1 MKKTVREGFNTM
13 PTASQPVQKESG
25 KGLLVCVTLV
35 LLFII
40 ILLVCIRMDVG
51 GFGTRVLR
59 PILKDVPVVKHVLP
73 EPTDEEVASETGYR
87 SLAQAVT
94 KIEQLEKEI
103 AELKA
108 KQESQTAAEDGA
120 GAVDATLQAE
130 IDSLKQQIETL
141 KVYESNQKNFEAT
154 KENFYQEVV
163 YNDNVDVSD
172 YTKWYESMDKDTA
185 AKLYKEAVKTQEASA
200 HEKEMAQ
207 TYAKMKP
214 AKAAA
219 ILNTMTGDVDTV
231 INILNAMDAKDRGAI
246 MAEMNATFAAKI
258 TKKMTS

>member
-1 MKKTVREGFNTM
+1 MKKTVRDGFNTM
-13 PTASQPVQKESG
+13 STPPQPVQKESG

-51 GFGTRVLR
+51 GFGTQVLR
-59 PILKDVPVVKHVLP
+59 PLLKDVPIVKHVLP
-73 EPTDEEVASETGYR
+73 EATDEEVAIETGYR

-94 KIEQLEKEI
+94 KIEQLEQENAALKEQQ
-103 AELKA
+103 A
-108 KQESQTAAEDGA
+108 SQTSTEGGTA
-120 GAVDATLQAE
+120 DASLQAE

-141 KVYESNQKNFEAT
+141 KVYENNQKSFEAT
-154 KENFYQEVV
+154 KEKFYQEVV
-163 YNDNVDVSD
+163 YNDHVDVSD

-185 AKLYKEAVKTQEASA
+185 AKLYKEAVKTREASEY
-200 HEKEMAQ
+200 EKELAE

-231 INILNAMDAKDRGAI
+231 INILNAMNAKDRGAI
-246 MAEMNATFAAKI
+246 MGEMDAIFAAKI
-258 TKKMTS
+258 TKKMAS